1 MAGPL
6 ALGSQPA
13 VGPVLP
19 CGGLAAQGCPRLWL
33 AVQPWVPSS
42 PVLLLVEVVMAQAPP
57 RPSSLCVVL
66 KGLQVICYFFAQV
79 FFLFQKLAFN
89 IVIWAPPFTPFERFV
104 PPV

>member
-1 MAGPL
+1 
-6 ALGSQPA
+6 
-13 VGPVLP
+13 
-19 CGGLAAQGCPRLWL
+19 
-33 AVQPWVPSS
+33 
-42 PVLLLVEVVMAQAPP
+42 MAQAPP